1 MKKRVHIAK
10 NPIKTI
16 FRRSKRVGVDT
27 LLIPSVI
34 FLSAMITT
42 TIAHAEKVCVERA
55 ELESAAADF
64 DGLKKDL
71 NKCIDEADKIKSQRD
86 QCSGKL
92 DAQDVRIR
100 TLEIE
105 KMGLITNVSLLKSDA
120 SSRWS
125 WYIWLTIGAII
136 PPAAYITFTL
146 VDD

>member
-1 MKKRVHIAK
+1 
-10 NPIKTI
+10 
-16 FRRSKRVGVDT
+16 
-27 LLIPSVI
+27 
-34 FLSAMITT
+34 MITT

-105 KMGLITNVSLLKSDA
+105 KMELITNVSLLKSDA

-136 PPAAYITFTL
+136 PPAAYAPN
-146 VDD
+146 VDSMYAACPRAFSIPSDTSLIGTK